1 MGKTFYILEEKYGII
16 AFLPSVRKIFHKWN
30 ERPYNKRKLTN
41 FDYFHFKNSF
51 FPKTLLRLQKDKP
64 QTGRAAMFTTSK
76 GLLSKI
82 HEEILENNKKNNPI
96 EKSTCIRKDAPL
108 H

>member
-16 AFLPSVRKIFHKWN
+16 SLLPSVRKIFHKWN

-51 FPKTLLRLQKDKP
+51 FPKTLLRLRKDKP
-64 QTGRAAMFTTSK
+64 QTGRIQLPCLQLAKDYYAKYM
-76 GLLSKI
+76 
-82 HEEILENNKKNNPI
+82 KK
-96 EKSTCIRKDAPL
+96 S
-108 H
+108 